1 MEEGSEI
8 TVGFAVALVG
18 TPEGELVGVAWIDL
32 GERAMHEV
40 GQAWIELGV
49 QVTYEAGFGVEL
61 VGLG

>member
-1 MEEGSEI
+1 M
-8 TVGFAVALVG
+8 ALVG